1 MGSYEFGVFV
11 YVWTWTLLIGGVADA
26 GMAAAAQKFIPE
38 YAERGALAHLLHRRQ
53 PLVRHFAEQQ
63 EARGL
68 HRQCNRLKD
77 SGPLT
82 FSMSTPEDTAAAL
95 DDFLTLEASG
105 WKGDNGTAARSGKLQ
120 FFQQLGA
127 GACFC

>member
-1 MGSYEFGVFV
+1 MSLARLLA
-11 YVWTWTLLIGGVADA
+11 YVWNWTLLIGGVADA

-63 EARGL
+63 EAQV

-95 DDFLTLEASG
+95 DDFLTLEA
-105 WKGDNGTAARSGKLQ
+105 
-120 FFQQLGA
+120 LG
-127 GACFC
+127 